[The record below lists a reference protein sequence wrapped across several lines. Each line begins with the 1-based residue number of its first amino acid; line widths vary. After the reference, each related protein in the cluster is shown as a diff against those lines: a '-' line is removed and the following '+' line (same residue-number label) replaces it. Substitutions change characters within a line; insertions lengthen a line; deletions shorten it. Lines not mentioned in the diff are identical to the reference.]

1 MAKNTD
7 ARGKLIDDP
16 FSYTVAKS
24 GVMSISRGGRLV
36 VTLSGEAASRLASK
50 LDTVDEAGA
59 QLLLA
64 KATGNYKRGNERR

>member
-7 ARGKLIDDP
+7 ARGRLVDDP
-16 FSYTVAKS
+16 FGYTVAKS
-24 GVMSISRGGRLV
+24 GTMSITRGGRLV
-36 VTLSGEAASRLASK
+36 VTLSAGAAEQLAKK
-50 LDTVDEAGA
+50 LDTADEAGA